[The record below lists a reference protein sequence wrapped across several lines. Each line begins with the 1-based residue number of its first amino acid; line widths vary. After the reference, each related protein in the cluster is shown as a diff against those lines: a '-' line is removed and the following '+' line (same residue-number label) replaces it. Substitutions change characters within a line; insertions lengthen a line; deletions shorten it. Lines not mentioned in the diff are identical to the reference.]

1 MALAMSL
8 TVLVTGASGFVGTA
22 LVPLLLRAGYR
33 VRVLTRR
40 AASSAHDSASILR
53 RQEANDVVIGDLA
66 NALTCQQAVAG
77 VDVVIHLAGLA
88 HTRATAAQHRQQNLV
103 NTQQLADAAVAAGV
117 QRFVYISSCK
127 ARYPAHSP
135 YGYFKQ
141 ASEAYLL
148 ALAGAMGVVCL
159 RPGII
164 YGPGMRNNLKSLL
177 AVLSRPRLPCFINAT
192 NTISMIGLDDCCA
205 AIAAAVTAPA
215 LVGRVWDV
223 QDGTPYSLQPLVA
236 EIRGSKGLPVPRYS
250 CPRWLLWLGL
260 AVAQLLPQLRR
271 RGLGLTT
278 YQALYHEHYP
288 VNNAFADASGWSPR
302 TTFYQQLPRL

>member
-1 MALAMSL
+1 MSL

-22 LVPLLLRAGYR
+22 LVPMLLQAGYR
-33 VRVLTRR
+33 VRVLSR
-40 AASSAHDSASILR
+40 SSAAADCRLR
-53 RQEANDVVIGDLA
+53 GDDGVKAADVVVGDLS

-88 HTRATAAQHRQQNLV
+88 HTRATAEQHRQHNYV
-103 NTQQLADAAVAAGV
+103 NTQQLAQAAAAAGV
-117 QRFVYISSCK
+117 QRFVHISSCK
-127 ARYPAHSP
+127 ARYPEHSP

-177 AVLSRPRLPCFINAT
+177 AILSRPTLPCFINAT
-192 NTISMIGLDDCCA
+192 NTISMIGVEDCCT

-215 LVGRVWDV
+215 LVGGVWEV
-223 QDGTPYSLQPLVA
+223 QDGMPYRMQQLVA
-236 EIRGSKGLPVPRYS
+236 EIRGSKGLPVPRYW
-250 CPRWLLWLGL
+250 CPRGLLWLGL
-260 AVAQLLPQLRR
+260 VVAQRLPLLRH
-271 RGLGLTT
+271 RGLGLAT
-278 YQALYHEHYP
+278 YRALYDEDYP
-288 VNNAFADASGWSPR
+288 INSAFAEASGWRPA